1 MSSPNIRVKRSAIA
15 GKVPHYPT
23 SLELGEFAIN
33 TADGKVFI
41 AAGVGAGVT
50 VREVGISTGTIVSGI
65 ATITTLE
72 ATNFSV
78 SNTIVGISSGAN
90 KVDTATDGGNQW
102 HHVGFLDNRTG
113 YQKIKTNGLTYNP
126 NTGKLYAGIGSFGKV
141 SGEATVSQLR
151 VTGIA
156 TVGTINADEFV
167 GDGSGLTN
175 VSVGSA
181 TSISSETTTATQG
194 QTAFTSPGAHNDG
207 NKQLTVE
214 AYINGIRQRRGT
226 DFSTS
231 STSTVTLT
239 EGATVGDDVQIQ
251 VHYGHTLDQES
262 FTATQGQTE
271 FPISGDVAAQKNF
284 KIFLNGIKLRK
295 TTDFTTGTTIV
306 LATGCTIGDQID
318 ICGDTSEDQYT
329 ATEGQTTF
337 IPSDSNITNINA
349 QVYLNGVLLRAAD
362 WSFGDT
368 IVSITNGTTVGDEI
382 DVVVRRN

>member
-15 GKVPHYPT
+15 GKVPHYPN

-50 VREVGISTGTIVSGI
+50 VREVGISTGKILSGI

-141 SGEATVSQLR
+141 SGEATVSQLV
-151 VTGIA
+151 VTGVT
-156 TVGTINADEFV
+156 TVSTINADAFV
-167 GDGSGLTN
+167 GDGSALTN
-175 VSVGSA
+175 IGAA
-181 TSISSETTTATQG
+181 TSISSQVTTATQG

-207 NKQLTVE
+207 TKQLTVE
-214 AYINGIRQRRGT
+214 AYINGVRQRKDT
-226 DFSTS
+226 DFSVS
-231 STSTVTLT
+231 STSTVTLSS
-239 EGATVGDDVQIQ
+239 GAKVGDEVQIQ

-262 FTATQGQTE
+262 FTATQGQTV
-271 FPISGDVAAQKNF
+271 FTISGDFAAQKNF
-284 KIFLNGIKLRK
+284 KVFLNGIKLRK
-295 TTDFTTGTTIV
+295 TTDYTTGASIV
-306 LATGCTIGDQID
+306 LVTGCKVGDEVD
-318 ICGDTSEDQYT
+318 ICGDLSEDQYT

-337 IPSDSNITNINA
+337 IPSDTNISTKNA
-349 QVYLNGVLLRAAD
+349 QVYLNGVLLRAVD

-368 IVSITNGTTVGDEI
+368 SISITNGTTVGDEI